1 MNGDNGAQNFALGLD
16 LDALMKDANTAK
28 QTFEQ
33 LTREIQAEGQK
44 VDSVLKDLAANFD
57 TSTLSGKIVAL
68 HRVIADNE
76 AVITSSREQIEE
88 WGAKA
93 KEAFA
98 AGDIA
103 TFNKLTSD
111 VMEQCKQIA
120 DLTAETDKY
129 KQVLTDLE
137 TAAGRITSV
146 PTVEAPQYY
155 ASEEEYKHVIE
166 LRQAVADLKREL
178 SNISVDDSGFND
190 LNQQL
195 IDAQDRLVEAETK
208 AAEAASVLGEDLGGR
223 ASEASQKLYDLNQAV
238 STQTQVVEEL
248 EKAVAEARDRMN
260 ELNDSEDSGAALN
273 AQAEYQALVTSLQN
287 ASNELLNLKAAQT
300 DASSAWTN
308 ISNEV
313 KQYDS
318 VLVKMLGGQQKYN
331 AIFGQL
337 PPFLQSAVTGLTG
350 MTGAAKAFIATPLG
364 AVLAALILAMQTLK
378 SWFDS
383 TVEGQ
388 LKFAEVSGYISGV
401 LGQLKEISIK
411 VGKAI
416 FEAFSNP
423 KKAITELWDA
433 IKTNIVNR
441 FKALGDMAS
450 DLGRVLKAAFTF
462 DTDGLKTALKDLGE
476 SFLQF
481 GTGVENAGEKIAD
494 WASSVNDAA
503 KATSEIKR
511 AERELEIDISEWQ
524 KRKAELERIKGEAA
538 AKMYDT
544 NASKEERQKAL
555 ASYKAAI
562 AEQMNEE
569 TKLADRKIALQK
581 QSMALTSNSIED
593 ENKLR
598 DLQAERTRIQAQG
611 ARELASL
618 ARRSNS
624 IDNATITPEI
634 KRELELAKELRTLQE
649 QNRQAEIDA
658 MNEGAEKKL
667 AAIKFNY
674 EKQIAVIEEQEA
686 KWRAAQAGELTKEQS
701 DAINAAKASAE
712 VAANKESLDIMLE
725 DVKTYEQRRLEIEE
739 EFKQKR
745 DALYEKDANGKVTDK
760 FKSGAG
766 QGNVDELNF
775 QQDEAL
781 KALDEEF
788 ASREEAFEIWCN
800 DISNMSL
807 EKLELTLLKAQE
819 ELKKAEESGVSGT
832 KLAEAR
838 SKVDK
843 AEKAVSKA
851 RAEKEANGGKPDKNA
866 IKEWEDL
873 YGALM
878 ECEKEFERIG
888 DAVGGVAGEVIKT
901 AGSIAASTLS
911 MIRGISQFAIM
922 STQTIS
928 ETATATEIAI
938 STVEKASVILT
949 VISAAMSI
957 AMAIINLFNSD
968 KNKQEQIEAL
978 QGEIDQLQ
986 WYLDNQE
993 LVRIQEKYGEAIDLV
1008 RNKLQETYTQ
1018 LINQRMA
1025 LGQIRSYFDLVK
1037 LSQDAVAQSATKIAE
1052 AYANIEYSVNKALG
1066 TKKYE
1071 EAKKQLENIARQQIL
1086 INEQIEL
1093 EKSKKKS
1100 DDDAIKDWEQ
1110 KIEELG
1116 GQAVNLINELVED
1129 IIGGSAQD
1137 ITSDLGGAFFDAFKK
1152 GENAAEA
1159 WGEKV
1164 NDVVADV
1171 MRRMLV
1177 SKYLEEPLG
1186 DIFNRYKEKWFKN
1199 GNFAGIDAVIESM
1212 SGFASDL
1219 NKVGDDFAAIWD
1231 TLPESV
1237 RKMFTSTEE
1246 VVREASQGVT
1256 PSVTQESM
1264 DEQNGRLTTIQG
1276 HTYSIAESARIVQE
1290 NSSEIL
1296 RSVLAIESHTERLES
1311 VENNIKSVKNTLDDI
1326 SMKGVKLI

>member
-195 IDAQDRLVEAETK
+195 IEAQDRLVEAETK

-273 AQAEYQALVTSLQN
+273 AQVEYQALVTSLQN
-287 ASNELLNLKAAQT
+287 ASNELANLKAAQT

-481 GTGVENAGEKIAD
+481 GTGVENAGEKIAN

-788 ASREEAFEIWCN
+788 ASREESYQAWCN
-800 DISNMSL
+800 AIST
-807 EKLELTLLKAQE
+807 LTLEQLESVLQKAKE
-819 ELKKAEESGVSGT
+819 DLENAKKSGASGKELATAQAKVATAQKAITKVKAE
-832 KLAEAR
+832 
-838 SKVDK
+838 D
-843 AEKAVSKA
+843 AVSP
-851 RAEKEANGGKPDKNA
+851 GKRT

-873 YGALM
+873 YKTLV
-878 ECEKEFERIG
+878 ECEREFESLG
-888 DAVGGVAGEVIKT
+888 DSVGGVAGEAIKA
-901 AGSIAASTLS
+901 AGSVMSSSLT
-911 MIRGISQFAIM
+911 MINGIVQLVNM
-922 STQTIS
+922 SSVGMQG
-928 ETATATEIAI
+928 TATAAATAI

-968 KNKQEQIEAL
+968 KKKQEQIESL

-1008 RNKLQETYTQ
+1008 QRKLQETYTQ
-1018 LINQRMA
+1018 LIRQRIA
-1025 LGQIRSYFDLVK
+1025 LGQIRSYYDLLK
-1037 LSQDAVAQSATKIAE
+1037 LSQDAVAKSATKIAE
-1052 AYANIEYSVNKALG
+1052 AYANIAYSADKALG
-1066 TKKYE
+1066 AAKYD

-1093 EKSKKKS
+1093 ERSKKKS

-1116 GQAVNLINELVED
+1116 GQAVDLINELVED
-1129 IIGGSAQD
+1129 IIGGSVQD
-1137 ITSDLGGAFFDAFKK
+1137 ITSDLGDAFFDAFKE
-1152 GENAAEA
+1152 GEDAAEA
-1159 WGEKV
+1159 WGKKV

-1186 DIFNRYKEKWFKN
+1186 EIFDRYKQKWFKD

-1212 SGFASDL
+1212 SGFANDL

>member
-1 MNGDNGAQNFALGLD
+1 MNGDGAQNFALGLN
-16 LDALMKDANTAK
+16 LDALMKDADTAK

-273 AQAEYQALVTSLQN
+273 AQVEYQALVTSLQN
-287 ASNELLNLKAAQT
+287 ASNELANLKAAQT

-481 GTGVENAGEKIAD
+481 GTGVENAGEKIAN

-674 EKQIAVIEEQEA
+674 DKQIAVIEEQEA
-686 KWRAAQAGELTKEQS
+686 KWRAAQAGDLTKEQQ
-701 DAINAAKASAE
+701 DAITAAKASAE

-788 ASREEAFEIWCN
+788 ASREESYQAWCN
-800 DISNMSL
+800 AIST
-807 EKLELTLLKAQE
+807 LTLEQLESVLQKAKE
-819 ELKKAEESGVSGT
+819 DLENAKKSGASGKELATAQAKVATAQKAITKVKAE
-832 KLAEAR
+832 
-838 SKVDK
+838 D
-843 AEKAVSKA
+843 AVSP
-851 RAEKEANGGKPDKNA
+851 GKRT

-873 YGALM
+873 YKTLV
-878 ECEKEFERIG
+878 ECEREFESLG
-888 DAVGGVAGEVIKT
+888 DSVGGVAGEAIKA
-901 AGSIAASTLS
+901 AGSVMSSSLT
-911 MIRGISQFAIM
+911 MINGIVQLVNM
-922 STQTIS
+922 SSVGMQG
-928 ETATATEIAI
+928 TATAAATAI

-957 AMAIINLFNSD
+957 AMAIVNLFNSD
-968 KNKQEQIEAL
+968 KSKQEQIEAL

-986 WYLDNQE
+986 WYLDNQD

-1008 RNKLQETYTQ
+1008 QRKLKETYNQ
-1018 LINQRMA
+1018 LIRQRMA
-1025 LGQIRSYFDLVK
+1025 LGQLNTVFDLLK
-1037 LSQDAVAQSATKIAE
+1037 LKQDAVARSATKVAE
-1052 AYANIEYSVNKALG
+1052 AYANISYAANKALG
-1066 TKKYE
+1066 EAKYD

-1093 EKSKKKS
+1093 ERSKKKS

-1129 IIGGSAQD
+1129 IIGGSVQD
-1137 ITSDLGGAFFDAFKK
+1137 ITSDLGGAFFDAFKE

-1171 MRRMLV
+1171 MKRMLV

-1186 DIFNRYKEKWFKN
+1186 EIFDRYKQKWFKD

-1212 SGFASDL
+1212 SGFANDL

-1231 TLPESV
+1231 TLPDSV
-1237 RKMFTSTEE
+1237 RKMFTSTDEM
-1246 VVREASQGVT
+1246 VREASQGTT

-1296 RSVLAIESHTERLES
+1296 RSVLAIESHTARLES

-1326 SMKGVKLI
+1326 SMKGVKLL

>member
-273 AQAEYQALVTSLQN
+273 AQVEYQALVTSLQN
-287 ASNELLNLKAAQT
+287 ASNELANLKAAQT

-364 AVLAALILAMQTLK
+364 AVLAALVLAMQTLK

-481 GTGVENAGEKIAD
+481 GTGVENAGEKIAN

-674 EKQIAVIEEQEA
+674 DKQIAVIEEQEA
-686 KWRAAQAGELTKEQS
+686 KWRAAQAGDLTKEQQ
-701 DAINAAKASAE
+701 DAITAAKASAE
-712 VAANKESLDIMLE
+712 VAANKESLDTMLE

-745 DALYEKDANGKVTDK
+745 DALYEKDAEGKVTDK
-760 FKSGAG
+760 LKSGAT
-766 QGNVDELNF
+766 QGNVDELAY
-775 QQDEAL
+775 QQDETL

-788 ASREEAFEIWCN
+788 ASREESYQAWCN
-800 DISNMSL
+800 AIST
-807 EKLELTLLKAQE
+807 LTLEQLESVLQKAQE
-819 ELKKAEESGVSGT
+819 DLEAAKKSGASGKELATAQAKVATAQKAVTKVKAE
-832 KLAEAR
+832 
-838 SKVDK
+838 D
-843 AEKAVSKA
+843 AVSP
-851 RAEKEANGGKPDKNA
+851 GKRT

-873 YGALM
+873 YKTLV
-878 ECEKEFERIG
+878 ECEREFESLG
-888 DAVGGVAGEVIKT
+888 DSVGGVAGEAIKA
-901 AGSIAASTLS
+901 AGSVMSSSLT
-911 MIRGISQFAIM
+911 MINGIVQLVNM
-922 STQTIS
+922 SSVGMQG
-928 ETATATEIAI
+928 TATAAATAI

-1025 LGQIRSYFDLVK
+1025 LGQIRSVFDILK
-1037 LSQDAVAQSATKIAE
+1037 LSQDAVAQSATKVAE
-1052 AYANIEYSVNKALG
+1052 AYANIAYSADKALG
-1066 TKKYE
+1066 AAKYD

-1093 EKSKKKS
+1093 ERSKKKS

-1116 GQAVNLINELVED
+1116 GQAVDLINELVED
-1129 IIGGSAQD
+1129 IIGGSVQD
-1137 ITSDLGGAFFDAFKK
+1137 ITSDLGDAIFDAFKE
-1152 GENAAEA
+1152 GEDAAEA
-1159 WGEKV
+1159 WGKKV

-1171 MRRMLV
+1171 MKRMLV

-1186 DIFNRYKEKWFKN
+1186 EIFDRYKQKWFKD

-1212 SGFASDL
+1212 SGFANDL

-1237 RKMFTSTEE
+1237 RKMFTSTDEM
-1246 VVREASQGVT
+1246 VREASQGTT

-1264 DEQNGRLTTIQG
+1264 DEQNGRLTAIQG
-1276 HTYSIAESARIVQE
+1276 HTYSIAESARIMQE

-1296 RSVLAIESHTERLES
+1296 RSVLAIESHTARLES

>member
-1 MNGDNGAQNFALGLD
+1 MNGDGAQNFALGLN
-16 LDALMKDANTAK
+16 LDALMKDADTAK

-57 TSTLSGKIVAL
+57 TTTLSGKIVAL

-98 AGDIA
+98 AGDISS
-103 TFNKLTSD
+103 FNKLTSD
-111 VMEQCKQIA
+111 VMEQAKQIA

-190 LNQQL
+190 FNQQL

-223 ASEASQKLYDLNQAV
+223 ASEASQKLYDLNQAA

-260 ELNDSEDSGAALN
+260 ELSDSEDSGAALN
-273 AQAEYQALVTSLQN
+273 AQVEYQALVSSLQN

-300 DASSAWTN
+300 DASSSWQS

-313 KQYDS
+313 KTYDS

-337 PPFLQSAVTGLTG
+337 PPALQGVITGING

-364 AVLAALILAMQTLK
+364 AVLAAVILAMQTLK

-388 LKFAEVSGYISGV
+388 LKFAEVSGYITGV

-441 FKALGDMAS
+441 FKAVGDMAS
-450 DLGRVLKAAFTF
+450 DFGRVLKAAFTF
-462 DTDGLKTALKDLGE
+462 DTDGLKAALKDLGE

-481 GTGVENAGEKIAD
+481 GTGVENVDEKIAN
-494 WASSVNDAA
+494 WAKSVNDAA

-511 AERELEIDISEWQ
+511 QERELEIDISEWQ

-555 ASYKAAI
+555 ADYKAAI

-569 TKLADRKIALQK
+569 TKLADRKIDLQK
-581 QSMALTSNSIED
+581 RSMALTSNSIED

-788 ASREEAFEIWCN
+788 ASREESYQAWCN
-800 DISNMSL
+800 AIST
-807 EKLELTLLKAQE
+807 LTLEQLESVLQKAKE
-819 ELKKAEESGVSGT
+819 DLENAKKSGASGKELATAQAKVATAQKAITKVKAE
-832 KLAEAR
+832 
-838 SKVDK
+838 D
-843 AEKAVSKA
+843 AVSP
-851 RAEKEANGGKPDKNA
+851 GKRT

-873 YGALM
+873 YKTLV
-878 ECEKEFERIG
+878 ECEREFESLG
-888 DAVGGVAGEVIKT
+888 DSVGGVAGEAIKA
-901 AGSIAASTLS
+901 AGSVMSSSLT
-911 MIRGISQFAIM
+911 MINGIVQLVNM
-922 STQTIS
+922 SSVGMQG
-928 ETATATEIAI
+928 TATAAATAI

-949 VISAAMSI
+949 VISAAMSV

-968 KNKQEQIEAL
+968 KKKQEQIESL

-1008 RNKLQETYTQ
+1008 QRKLQETYTQ
-1018 LINQRMA
+1018 LIRQRIA
-1025 LGQIRSYFDLVK
+1025 LGQIRSYYDLLK
-1037 LSQDAVAQSATKIAE
+1037 LSQDAVAKSATKIAE
-1052 AYANIEYSVNKALG
+1052 AYANIAYSADKALG
-1066 TKKYE
+1066 AAKYD

-1093 EKSKKKS
+1093 ERSKKKS

-1116 GQAVNLINELVED
+1116 GQAVDLINELVED
-1129 IIGGSAQD
+1129 IIGGSVQD
-1137 ITSDLGGAFFDAFKK
+1137 ITSDLGDAFFDAFKK